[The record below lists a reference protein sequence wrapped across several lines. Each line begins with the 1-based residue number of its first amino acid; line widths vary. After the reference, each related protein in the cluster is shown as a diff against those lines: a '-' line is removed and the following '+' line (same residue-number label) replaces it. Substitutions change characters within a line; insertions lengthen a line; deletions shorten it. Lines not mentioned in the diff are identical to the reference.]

1 MKLRKNRVGILI
13 LLMVSLGVMLYFLFL
28 NNNNNKEVS
37 ELTPLT
43 YEKYSSYSLDDI
55 SVGLKVQGTALKVS
69 DKKLSYEEVV
79 ELESVQEVTFLKDS
93 FIYIV
98 DDNGDIKLTRVSVK
112 DTLAPEITI
121 QNNQSDIEEITIV
134 DTDVLNDIITI
145 KALDKRGDDLVDLEY
160 SLSHD
165 ISVTHPSDFDLVITA
180 DDGSNQAT
188 KTLKVKIE
196 KKVVSTTKPDSS
208 ANLITSN
215 LNSIEILVNK
225 TNVLPSDFIP
235 SLVNIPSSY
244 AVSEGYRAHPNASEA
259 FIKMVDAMYEETGL
273 WMVVTSSYRDYEFQG
288 RLYNNAIKS
297 MGYEEAKML
306 SAKPGAS
313 EHQTG
318 LAIDVVGNGVGM
330 YQFGE
335 TPQSKWVDQ
344 NAHRFGFIVRYQEA
358 FIQET
363 GYNPEPWHLRYLG
376 LDLASKVYDSKVS
389 YEEYLRINR

>member
-13 LLMVSLGVMLYFLFL
+13 LLMVSIGVMLYFLFL

-37 ELTPLT
+37 ELTPLA

-55 SVGLKVQGTALKVS
+55 SVELNVQGTALKVS

-79 ELESVQEVTFLKDS
+79 ELESVQEITFLKDS
-93 FIYIV
+93 YIYIL
-98 DDNGDIKLTRVSVK
+98 DDNGDIKLSRVSVR
-112 DTLAPEITI
+112 DTLDPEITI

-134 DTDVLNDIITI
+134 DTDVLKDIITI
-145 KALDKRGDDLVDLEY
+145 KALDKRGDDLVELEY

-165 ISVTHPSDFDLVITA
+165 ISVTHQSDFDQVITA

-244 AVSEGYRAHPNASEA
+244 AVSEGYRAHPKASEA

-318 LAIDVVGNGVGM
+318 LAIDVVANGVGM

-358 FIQET
+358 FIKET